1 MSSRHSYFCNIV
13 TVFNVVVL
21 FKIKK
26 TLTIMLHT
34 TDSELKGGSSGV
46 RQLLPI
52 RQLFSFNGYKLP
64 SPSQAYTDNSA
75 VHAIIDS
82 NRITPRCCHIDI
94 PIAFLHQE
102 HQQSHKLDLI
112 RTMIM
117 LADMGTKANTPRY
130 HKQFKYWSTG
140 VKYLPPTTHQHWSLL
155 QMEYYEMNY
164 GKIVQ
169 SLND

>member
-1 MSSRHSYFCNIV
+1 
-13 TVFNVVVL
+13 
-21 FKIKK
+21 
-26 TLTIMLHT
+26 MLHT

-52 RQLFSFNGYKLP
+52 RQLFSFNGYKLQ
-64 SPSQAYTDNSA
+64 SPTMSYTDNAA
-75 VHAIIDS
+75 VHAIIES
-82 NRITPRCCHIDI
+82 NRMTPRCRHIDI

-102 HQQSHKLDLI
+102 HQKSYKINLI

-140 VKYLPPTTHQHWSLL
+140 VHFLPPSNSTHWSLL
-155 QMEYYEMNY
+155 QMEFYECNFGRIIESM
-164 GKIVQ
+164 KT
-169 SLND
+169 